1 MTLGVAVVTNPADV
15 EFVADLLWGL
25 GVAALSEHWQN
36 DGTVTLRTSLG
47 DNRAAV
53 DEAMASLPV
62 ELDWRFEDIDDAIGA
77 EWRSHVAP
85 ITVTADLEIV
95 PAWID
100 SGPSSAGTRVF
111 IEPGATFGL
120 GDHPT
125 TRACLAALADLGVEG
140 RTVLDVGCGSGVLG
154 ITALALG
161 ATRAVGV
168 DITPAAVE
176 VSTENARRNGVV
188 DRWFATTNELASI
201 RTEYDIV
208 VANILAPTLIELS
221 DELQRLTK
229 SGGVLVISGV
239 LDGHYQHV
247 VEALAPLR
255 VIERRVIDGWAAAI
269 LS

>member
-1 MTLGVAVVTNPADV
+1 MTLGIAVVTNPTDV
-15 EFVADLLWGL
+15 EVVADQLWSL

-47 DNRAAV
+47 ENRAAV
-53 DEAMASLPV
+53 IEAIESLPLKI
-62 ELDWRFEDIDDAIGA
+62 EWRFEDIDDAIGT

-85 ITVTADLEIV
+85 VPVTADLEIV
-95 PAWID
+95 PAWIAVEE
-100 SGPSSAGTRVF
+100 SSVGKRIL

-125 TRACLAALADLGVEG
+125 TRACLAVLADRGVEG

-161 ATRAVGV
+161 AVRAVGV
-168 DITPAAVE
+168 DITPAAIE
-176 VSTENARRNGVV
+176 VSNDNARRNGVE

-201 RTEYDIV
+201 RTEFDIV

-221 DELQRLTK
+221 EELKRLTK
-229 SGGVLVISGV
+229 PGGVLVISGV
-239 LDGHYQHV
+239 LDGHYEHV
-247 VEALAPLR
+247 LDALAPLLPT
-255 VIERRVIDGWAAAI
+255 ERRVIDGWAAAV

>member
-1 MTLGVAVVTNPADV
+1 MTLGIAVVTNPTDV

-25 GVAALSEHWQN
+25 GASALSEHWHS

-47 DNRAAV
+47 ENRSSV
-53 DEAMASLPV
+53 IEAIDSLPAD
-62 ELDWRFEDIDDAIGA
+62 LNWRFEDIDDSIGT

-85 ITVTADLEIV
+85 VPVTADLEIV

-100 SGPSSAGTRVF
+100 VETPTVGTRIL

-125 TRACLAALADLGVEG
+125 TRACLSILAEIEVHG
-140 RTVLDVGCGSGVLG
+140 RSVLDVGCGSGVLG

-176 VSTENARRNGVV
+176 VSQENARRNGVD

-201 RTEYDIV
+201 RTDFDIV

-221 DELQRLTK
+221 DELRRLVK
-229 SGGVLVISGV
+229 PDGLLVISGV

-247 VEALAPLR
+247 LDALSPLR
-255 VIERRVIDGWAAAI
+255 VVECRVIDGWAAVV

>member
-1 MTLGVAVVTNPADV
+1 
-15 EFVADLLWGL
+15 
-25 GVAALSEHWQN
+25 
-36 DGTVTLRTSLG
+36 
-47 DNRAAV
+47 
-53 DEAMASLPV
+53 
-62 ELDWRFEDIDDAIGA
+62 
-77 EWRSHVAP
+77 
-85 ITVTADLEIV
+85 
-95 PAWID
+95 
-100 SGPSSAGTRVF
+100 
-111 IEPGATFGL
+111 
-120 GDHPT
+120 
-125 TRACLAALADLGVEG
+125 
-140 RTVLDVGCGSGVLG
+140 
-154 ITALALG
+154 
-161 ATRAVGV
+161 
-168 DITPAAVE
+168 
-176 VSTENARRNGVV
+176 VV